1 MAYADYEFYKTE
13 YGGKAIN
20 EVDFPGL
27 ANRAAVYIDSVT
39 MGAARKASG
48 DNLYMVKLANC
59 ALAEIGQ
66 DEERLNMATYSTEGA
81 VTSETVGSWSRSYG
95 SKSASADTVEY
106 ILKRKQDALM
116 LYLGPLG
123 LLRIKAIP
131 RCGGCFC

>member
-1 MAYADYEFYKTE
+1 MAYADYTFYTTE
-13 YGGKAIN
+13 YGGKLIA
-20 EVDFPGL
+20 ETDFPGL
-27 ANRAAVYIDSVT
+27 ANRAAVYIDTVT
-39 MGAARKASG
+39 MGAAKRLTG
-48 DNLYMVKLANC
+48 DKLNMVKMANC
-59 ALAEIGQ
+59 AIAEVMQ
-66 DEERLNMATYSTEGA
+66 DEERLNIATYSTEGA

-131 RCGGCFC
+131 RCGGCFY